1 MAMNMRCR
9 DQSWSGR
16 AVDCFDIG
24 IECGRE
30 IHGEN
35 EVLLKVKFCE
45 GKGCSSLWNEVW
57 RDDGWWWWCDEVCVG
72 VKFCEGKGWMF
83 PARINFRWD
92 GDIHGNHAF
101 GWEWIFVRGRGVC
114 VYVGRFVWGLVWCRD
129 VLCFLYNWNSVR
141 WMGIYLYEMRF
152 GEMLGDVVMPLSFLY
167 NSNFMWWTTN
177 YLYLVPFPTM
187 MSTSS
192 LYTHPLRFRSYSKSM
207 RFIYICSM
215 LESISAMKTL
225 STLHLQS
232 SSIRRENHQSRFCI
246 YLLWKKKVWK
256 KEMRRS
262 RTREGMRV
270 LLYNR
275 RSDWWRCV

>member
-1 MAMNMRCR
+1 MRCR

-45 GKGCSSLWNEVW
+45 GKGDISLWNEVW
-57 RDDGWWWWCDEVCVG
+57 RDDGWWWWWCDEVCVG
-72 VKFCEGKGWMF
+72 VKFCEGKDWMF

-101 GWEWIFVRGRGVC
+101 GWEWIFVRGRGIY

-141 WMGIYLYEMRF
+141 WMTNYLYEMRL
-152 GEMLGDVVMPLSFLY
+152 EWIVVWESSCTVSVSF
-167 NSNFMWWTTN
+167 
-177 YLYLVPFPTM
+177 
-187 MSTSS
+187 S
-192 LYTHPLRFRSYSKSM
+192 L
-207 RFIYICSM
+207 
-215 LESISAMKTL
+215 
-225 STLHLQS
+225 
-232 SSIRRENHQSRFCI
+232 
-246 YLLWKKKVWK
+246 
-256 KEMRRS
+256 
-262 RTREGMRV
+262 
-270 LLYNR
+270 
-275 RSDWWRCV
+275 

>member
-45 GKGCSSLWNEVW
+45 GNGDISLWNEVW

-92 GDIHGNHAF
+92 GDIHGNHGF

-114 VYVGRFVWGLVWCRD
+114 VHVGRFVWGLVWCRE
-129 VLCFLYNWNSVR
+129 VLC
-141 WMGIYLYEMRF
+141 
-152 GEMLGDVVMPLSFLY
+152 FLY
-167 NSNFMWWTTN
+167 NSNFMWWMTN
-177 YLYLVPFPTM
+177 YLYEM
-187 MSTSS
+187 
-192 LYTHPLRFRSYSKSM
+192 K
-207 RFIYICSM
+207 
-215 LESISAMKTL
+215 LEWIV
-225 STLHLQS
+225 
-232 SSIRRENHQSRFCI
+232 
-246 YLLWKKKVWK
+246 VWC
-256 KEMRRS
+256 RDA
-262 RTREGMRV
+262 T
-270 LLYNR
+270 
-275 RSDWWRCV
+275 